1 MVVLVD
7 EAGVPTGVAAKLVAH
22 EPPGRLHLAFS
33 AVLYRSDGLVLLQQ
47 RAGAKYHFPLTWGNS
62 CCSHPQPGE
71 DVVESAERRVREEL
85 GLDCQLRD
93 VGTLIYRAVC
103 PVSGLVEHEFDH
115 VLVGEVE
122 GDPAPDPTEIARLR
136 WAVAADVL
144 SAPPA
149 KSAPWLVPVL
159 RLAEGRAARRRSR
172 RSEATRPRS
181 RGPADRG
188 AGCVLPR
195 GYPVPPK
202 TRTILPSLPGVEKRS

>member
-1 MVVLVD
+1 MRADPPGKVAPRAFVPVGRSADVEHGRSAGSQAVGERNMVVLVD

-159 RLAEGRAARRRSR
+159 RLAEGA
-172 RSEATRPRS
+172 
-181 RGPADRG
+181 RG
-188 AGCVLPR
+188 AAAFSP
-195 GYPVPPK
+195 
-202 TRTILPSLPGVEKRS
+202 E